1 MVRYILPPMAAPEAT
16 PADFRAL
23 RRAGAVL
30 CAVVAL
36 AGCAASPSVKAVK
49 AERTASNLGASQ
61 VEVTLELLNPGEAPI
76 ELTEWVYSAQ
86 VNGKTVYT
94 ATWVAALTLPPNV
107 PMTTAL
113 PIVVPSEDA
122 AGLDGTSW
130 SLSGSVGYRATRQV
144 DRLLYQLGF
153 NRLNAGFSVQG
164 IQVVVAPPAP
174 SAPSA
179 PPTPPTSAPP
189 APAPPPGG

>member
-16 PADFRAL
+16 PAEFRAP
-23 RRAGAVL
+23 RPAGAFL
-30 CAVVAL
+30 CALVFL

-49 AERTASNLGASQ
+49 AERMATTPGASQ

-113 PIVVPSEDA
+113 PIVVPSEDI
-122 AGLDGTSW
+122 AGLEGTSW
-130 SLSGSVGYRATRQV
+130 NLSGSVGYRATRQV

-174 SAPSA
+174 SAPT
-179 PPTPPTSAPP
+179 TPPTRPMSAPP